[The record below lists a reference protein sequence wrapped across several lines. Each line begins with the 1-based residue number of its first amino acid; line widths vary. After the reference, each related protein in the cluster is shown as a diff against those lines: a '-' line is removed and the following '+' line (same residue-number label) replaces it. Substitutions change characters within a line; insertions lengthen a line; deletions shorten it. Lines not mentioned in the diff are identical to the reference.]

1 MLMRQ
6 LVYRID
12 GRVNLV
18 VILLLFWAAFWGL
31 NGGDKFFNGRSVAN
45 AEGWSASGVL
55 VDANGDLAYRLH
67 PMEPRG
73 WYGVN
78 RNAKMINYFQRLSL
92 PKDSALAC
100 LYGFAVLELLLGV
113 MFLAVFVWSMLP
125 DDRQARLPLFADRTV
140 HRLAFKGSI
149 LVFLAFSVG
158 DILFGDRAELWE
170 HGTFIVLCLITYD
183 MWYRTD
189 RFLIEQRREPAG
201 QPAVSRSIQAAAYP
215 GEGVAPA

>member
-1 MLMRQ
+1 MLIRQ

-18 VILLLFWAAFWGL
+18 VILLLFWALFWGL
-31 NGGDKFFNGRSVAN
+31 NGGDKFFNGRSTAN
-45 AEGWSASGVL
+45 VESWSATSVL
-55 VDANGDLAYRLH
+55 VDGDGDIAYRLH

-78 RNAKMINYFQRLSL
+78 RNNKMINYFRRLSL
-92 PKDSALAC
+92 PKDVALSC
-100 LYGFAVLELLLGV
+100 LYGFAVLEVILGT
-113 MFLAVFVWSMLP
+113 MFLAVFLWSMLP
-125 DDRQARLPLFADRTV
+125 QNRQSRVTLFADRTV
-140 HRLAFKGSI
+140 QRLAFKGSI
-149 LVFLAFSVG
+149 LVFLCFSVG

-189 RFLIEQRREPAG
+189 RFLIEQRRELAA
-201 QPAVSRSIQAAAYP
+201 QALAARSIQAAAY
-215 GEGVAPA
+215 GEEDKATA